1 MNINDYRK
9 KYAELQQNIAKA
21 EQDLQ
26 AFKISECQ
34 EFNKLFHQKQEEHLK
49 WFAEHIDCFQK
60 HKEYIKKS
68 PSLSNIVIDFMSL
81 YGGGCLVSGA
91 GFSFGSG
98 YKIFLGDLLDI
109 WDLGFCYNGYPIVH
123 CELCIH
129 WNTECIIKYI
139 KNKKIESIRKRAK
152 GTFSYLPEL
161 KKEIFDHV
169 KKANINSKFP
179 DMQMYKN
186 IDLMIKNNLTPKPRL
201 I

>member
-1 MNINDYRK
+1 MDINDYRK
-9 KYAELQQNIAKA
+9 KHAELQQNIAKA

-34 EFNKLFHQKQEEHLK
+34 EFNKLFHQEQEEHLK

-68 PSLSNIVIDFMSL
+68 PSLSNIVIDFMLL
-81 YGGGCLVSGA
+81 YGGGGLVSGA
-91 GFSFGSG
+91 GFSLGSG

-123 CELCIH
+123 CELRIH
-129 WNTECIIKYI
+129 WNTEYIIKYI
-139 KNKKIESIRKRAK
+139 KNKKIESIRKTAK

-161 KKEIFDHV
+161 KKEILEHV

-186 IDLMIKNNLTPKPRL
+186 IDLMIKNRK
-201 I
+201 